1 MSESSV
7 RLMHYDPRWRQEFQQ
22 TRSSVLQ
29 SCEGWVTEVEH
40 IGSTA
45 IPGLIARPIIDC
57 IAGVD
62 TDQAMEPSALSIEG
76 LNFRRCEP
84 QGWTAGCILLTKPR
98 HGDLTHV
105 VLLARRDSP
114 VWKRAVGIRDYMA
127 KHPEYAVRF
136 EEAKVRCW
144 RNGEGDP
151 RQYELDKS
159 LFFSHLTDQIDAKNP
174 SSGGDEV

>member
-1 MSESSV
+1 MSEVTV

-62 TDQAMEPSALSIEG
+62 SDDAIEPSVTSIEG
-76 LNFRRCEP
+76 LNFRRCES
-84 QGWTAGCILLTKPR
+84 QAWSAGCVLLAKPR
-98 HGDLTHV
+98 HGESTHMIV
-105 VLLARRDSP
+105 IARRDGA
-114 VWKRAVGIRDYMA
+114 VWRRAIGIRDYMA
-127 KHPEYAVRF
+127 RYPEYAVRF
-136 EEAKVRCW
+136 EESKVRCW

-151 RQYELDKS
+151 QQYEQDKS
-159 LFFSHLTDQIDAKNP
+159 LFFSHLTDQIDAKGTS
-174 SSGGDEV
+174 SSG